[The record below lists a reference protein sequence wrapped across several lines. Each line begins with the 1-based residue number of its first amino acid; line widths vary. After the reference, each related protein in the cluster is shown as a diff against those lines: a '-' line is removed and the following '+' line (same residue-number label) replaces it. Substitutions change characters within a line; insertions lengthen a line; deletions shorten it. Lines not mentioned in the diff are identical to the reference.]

1 MVQIMSNNNPV
12 ISSALDLSK
21 IPVVSRSATL
31 KEALDKMT
39 DLRLG
44 IALIVD
50 SQEKLIGVLTDGDLR
65 RLLLTRQSPLP
76 ALLVTPAF
84 EFGNRN
90 PKFIEAGASIEEAK
104 SLMLQNE
111 IWDLPIVGND
121 KKLIG
126 LVHRHSL
133 K

>member
-1 MVQIMSNNNPV
+1 MGQTMSNNLS
-12 ISSALDLSK
+12 ISSFTTELSK
-21 IPVVSRSATL
+21 VPIISRGATL

-39 DLRLG
+39 EFRLG

-50 SQEKLIGVLTDGDLR
+50 SDKHLIGVLTDGDLR

-76 ALLVTPAF
+76 ALLITPAI
-84 EFGNRN
+84 EFGSRK
-90 PKFIEAGASIEEAK
+90 PRSIDSGASVEEAK
-104 SLMLQNE
+104 SLMLESE
-111 IWDLPIVGND
+111 IWDLPILGPD
-121 KKLIG
+121 KKLLG